1 MTEPAVTEPIVTE
14 AGVIVIGSGPAGV
27 GAAEAFR
34 KHRTDVPVC
43 ILTAD
48 SAQPYERPPLSKEY
62 LRGDLDDVSM
72 HPPEWFADQNLELI
86 TDAPVDGIDV
96 AGRTVT
102 AAGRRYAYTHLILA
116 PGASPTPLPV
126 PGAELTLQLRSLQDA
141 QRLRAAAQQ
150 ATSAVVI
157 GAGFIGCEAAA
168 SLAVK
173 GLPVTL
179 VAPQELP
186 QEKRLGAA
194 AGEKLLSLLERSG
207 ATFSGG
213 AGVREVQPGAVV
225 LENGVTLDADLVVA
239 ATGVH
244 PATAPAEAAGIPV
257 DRSRIVV
264 DAGMRTMLAGVYAA
278 GDAAL
283 AINANAGRR
292 VVVEHWQ
299 DAAEQG
305 AVAGARAAGA
315 EVEWAGVPGFWTTI
329 GDTTLK
335 YHAWGDGYDDSRL
348 VEHHDGFTVWY
359 ESGGV
364 TVAVLTCNA
373 DDDYDLGERLI
384 LSGDPAP
391 VSMG

>member
-1 MTEPAVTEPIVTE
+1 
-14 AGVIVIGSGPAGV
+14 
-27 GAAEAFR
+27 
-34 KHRTDVPVC
+34 
-43 ILTAD
+43 
-48 SAQPYERPPLSKEY
+48 
-62 LRGDLDDVSM
+62 
-72 HPPEWFADQNLELI
+72 
-86 TDAPVDGIDV
+86 
-96 AGRTVT
+96 
-102 AAGRRYAYTHLILA
+102 
-116 PGASPTPLPV
+116 
-126 PGAELTLQLRSLQDA
+126 
-141 QRLRAAAQQ
+141 
-150 ATSAVVI
+150 
-157 GAGFIGCEAAA
+157 
-168 SLAVK
+168 LAVK

-194 AGEKLLSLLERSG
+194 AGEKLLSLVERSG

-213 AGVREVQPGAVV
+213 AGVREVRPGAVL

-264 DAGMRTMLAGVYAA
+264 DAGMRTTLAGVYAA

-283 AINANAGRR
+283 AINATAGRP
-292 VVVEHWQ
+292 VAVEHWQ
-299 DAAEQG
+299 DAADQG

-348 VEHHDGFTVWY
+348 VEHPDGFTVWY

-364 TVAVLTCNA
+364 AVAVLTCNA

-384 LSGDPAP
+384 ATGEPAP
-391 VSMG
+391 VPMR